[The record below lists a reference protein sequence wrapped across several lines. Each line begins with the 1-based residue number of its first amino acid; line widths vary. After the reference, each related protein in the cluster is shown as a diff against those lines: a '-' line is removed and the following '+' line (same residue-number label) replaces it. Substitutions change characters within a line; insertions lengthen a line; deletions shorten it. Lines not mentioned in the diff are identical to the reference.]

1 MTTLNLTSDASAMNL
16 DLEEALSTLTSRE
29 RNLAMETWRGRMRNE
44 YVSAR
49 IFEQLLEQMKTVGVS
64 LRRQESIARMME
76 DELRHGKL
84 CAGVVLALGG
94 EPISEIGALPDV
106 PKHGDADALEA
117 LLRNVLSVS
126 CLSETV
132 AVGLISAERLHS
144 VHPVLEET
152 LRSILAD
159 EVQHARFGW
168 TLLDDVSDSLTPRI
182 RRRLGDYLAPAFAS
196 LRAYEFDNL
205 PAQSAPSDA
214 GEAVGLCD
222 GPSSRRIFMDT
233 VTDVIIPGLEA
244 HGLPAARAWS
254 ASLRIAA

>member
-1 MTTLNLTSDASAMNL
+1 MNTLNLTRDAKAMNL
-16 DLEEALSTLTSRE
+16 ELGEALSTLTPLEKS
-29 RNLAMETWRGRMRNE
+29 LAIDTWRGRMRNE

-49 IFEQLLEQMKTVGVS
+49 IFEQLLEQMREVGVS

-84 CAGVVLALGG
+84 CAAVVLALGG
-94 EPISEIGALPDV
+94 EPISELQSLPDV
-106 PKHGDADALEA
+106 PKHGDTNALEA

-168 TLLDDVSDSLTPRI
+168 TLLDEIGDSLNPII
-182 RRRLGDYLAPAFAS
+182 RKRLSDYLAPAFAS
-196 LRAYEFDNL
+196 LRSYEFANL
-205 PAQSAPSDA
+205 PTQAAPSEA

-222 GPSSRRIFMDT
+222 GPSARRIFMDT
-233 VTDVIIPGLEA
+233 VTDVIIPGLES
-244 HGLPAARAWS
+244 HGLAAERAWR
-254 ASLRIAA
+254 ASFQIAA